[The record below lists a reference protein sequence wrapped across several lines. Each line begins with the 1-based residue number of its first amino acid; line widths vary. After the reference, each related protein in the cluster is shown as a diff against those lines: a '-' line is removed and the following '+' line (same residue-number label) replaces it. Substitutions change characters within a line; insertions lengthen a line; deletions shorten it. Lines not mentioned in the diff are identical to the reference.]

1 MSNFKK
7 ILRQFIKFL
16 FLSGIG
22 WLIDFIL
29 YLIFSN
35 IFDFRIIYSNILSS
49 IPAVTFVFFVS
60 TRKVFIKNK
69 RGLTLKEKYLIY
81 FLYQVILII
90 TISLLGQYLYLLILK
105 NIAIKI
111 KLKILKLIIKILIT
125 PITMLINFIVMKFL
139 IEKL

>member
-1 MSNFKK
+1 MSNLKK

>member
-1 MSNFKK
+1 MSNLKK

-22 WLIDFIL
+22 WLIDFTL

-35 IFDFRIIYSNILSS
+35 IFDFKIIYSNILSS

-60 TRKVFIKNK
+60 TRRVFVKNK
-69 RGLTLKEKYLIY
+69 KGFTLKEKYFIY

-105 NIAIKI
+105 NIKVKI
-111 KLKILKLIIKILIT
+111 ELKILKLIIKILIT

>member
-1 MSNFKK
+1 MSNLKK
-7 ILRQFIKFL
+7 ILRPFIKFL
-16 FLSGIG
+16 FLSGLG
-22 WLIDFIL
+22 WLIDFTL

-35 IFDFRIIYSNILSS
+35 IFDFKIIYSNILSS

-60 TRKVFIKNK
+60 TRRVFVKNK
-69 RGLTLKEKYLIY
+69 KGFTLKEKYFIY

-105 NIAIKI
+105 NIAVKI
-111 KLKILKLIIKILIT
+111 ELKILKLIIKILIT